1 MRLFGFEISRKKS
14 HVAPV
19 DNRGGWFP
27 WIREPYAG
35 AWQNNDSWTIDSVL
49 AYHAVYACI
58 SLISSDIGK
67 LPVGIS
73 RIDGNGIWSPSRGL
87 AKAKVLKKPN
97 RFQNHIQFK
106 EWWMISKLVR
116 GNVYVLKERDP
127 MGVVVRL
134 YVLDPCRVQV
144 LVSTDGSVYYQLA
157 QDALSGQEETSVTVP
172 ASEIIHDRM
181 NCLFHPLVGVSPLF
195 ASGLAASQGLK
206 IQNDSN
212 KFFENGASP
221 GGVLTAPGAIGDDT
235 AARLKAHWDANYSG
249 VNAGKVAVLGD
260 GLKFEPMR
268 MTAVDSQL
276 IEQLKWTAQVVCS
289 TFHVPAWKVG
299 VGDRPANTN
308 IEAQTKD
315 YYSQC
320 LQTHIESMELCLD
333 EGLELDDG
341 FGTELDLDV
350 LFRMDSQT
358 LMNTLKEGVGAG
370 IMAPDEARKRL
381 NLSSVDGGKTPYL
394 QQQNYSLSALA
405 ARDATNPLALPAPAP
420 VPEPAPAE
428 DAPEDVDDQAR
439 MFALLIEK
447 ELSSAIHS

>member
-73 RIDGNGIWSPSRGL
+73 RIDSNGIWSPSRGL
-87 AKAKVLKKPN
+87 AKAMVLKKPN

-116 GNVYVLKERDP
+116 GNTYVLKERDP
-127 MGVVVRL
+127 MGIVVRL

-144 LVSTDGSVYYQLA
+144 LVATDGSVYYQLA

-181 NCLFHPLVGVSPLF
+181 NCLFHPLVGVSPLY

-249 VNAGKVAVLGD
+249 TNAGKVAVLGD

-405 ARDATNPLALPAPAP
+405 ARDATNPLALPPP
-420 VPEPAPAE
+420 TPDPAPAD
-428 DAPEDVDDQAR
+428 DAPEDIDDQAR